1 MKNKKSQELKQHRIK
16 DNIDYHKEVDQKI
29 KSVYESRSYSA
40 KVFEYNQKKA
50 LKWQGW
56 LIVLVIFVVTCL
68 LSVLFGYL
76 TLNIENKTFNDW
88 KGITWFSIIIGAI
101 LFLIS
106 IVIGYLRNKHA
117 MWFFNDRRRRYQ
129 KTLDDDE
136 AKLIR
141 LRKIFLISS
150 ILIFIFSLV
159 LYIIFKI

>member
-16 DNIDYHKEVDQKI
+16 DNIAYNQEVDQKI
-29 KSVYESRSYSA
+29 KSVYDSRNYSS

-56 LIVLVIFVVTCL
+56 LIVLAIFIVGCL
-68 LSVLFGYL
+68 LSVLVGYL
-76 TLNIENKTFNDW
+76 TLNIENKTFNNW
-88 KGITWFSIIIGAI
+88 KGTTWFSIIYGSI

-106 IVIGYLRNKHA
+106 IVIGYIRNKHA

-129 KTLDDDE
+129 KTLQDEE

-150 ILIFIFSLV
+150 ILIFIFSLI